1 MVVANY
7 TTTALITME
16 CAPISDFSEPSRF
29 HGQWHMNWGS
39 KFNAITS
46 DRDHQDRDKDCGA
59 KQCGSE
65 YVLKVIPK
73 HS

>member
-1 MVVANY
+1 
-7 TTTALITME
+7 
-16 CAPISDFSEPSRF
+16 
-29 HGQWHMNWGS
+29 MNWGS
-39 KFNAITS
+39 KFKAIAS
-46 DRDHQDRDKDCGA
+46 DRDHQDADGDRDRGA